1 MIGQLVDKTKPP
13 LSDQSFFDHKRKSP
27 MNRQSLIKILLAFAA
42 LFTFFG
48 NVQAQNASALEAKYQ
63 QLQNKLANN
72 QFNQPI
78 YMDSN
83 EQSNKISGNVYSVVN
98 YPYSTVRTALD
109 TPTEWCEVLML
120 HLNVKYCR
128 ALSNNKIEVY
138 AGTKKPE
145 PLKNAYKMTYNFKP
159 VINNDNY
166 MQIIMD
172 AKSGPV
178 GTSDYYMM
186 MEAIPLSSNRT
197 FIHITYSYRFG
208 TMAKIATNL
217 YLDTAGRGKEG
228 FTIVG
233 KKTNGAPEYV
243 TGLRGA
249 IERNTMRYYLAVEAY
264 LGSLSAPPAQQRE
277 KRLKAW
283 FKATE
288 RYPQLYEITEKQY
301 LSMKQ
306 EEFNQTPPN
315 N

>member
-1 MIGQLVDKTKPP
+1 MKK
-13 LSDQSFFDHKRKSP
+13 K
-27 MNRQSLIKILLAFAA
+27 NLIRLLLALAA
-42 LFTFFG
+42 LFTFLG
-48 NVQAQNASALEAKYQ
+48 SVHAQNATTLETKYR

-72 QFNQPI
+72 QFGQPV
-78 YMDSN
+78 YMDSSQ
-83 EQSNKISGNVYSVVN
+83 QSNTISGDIYSVVN

-120 HLNVKYCR
+120 HLNIKYCR
-128 ALSNNKIEVY
+128 ALGKNKVEVY
-138 AGTKKPE
+138 AGTKKPQ

-159 VINNDNY
+159 VINDDRY

-186 MEAIPLSSNRT
+186 MEAIPLKDNRT
-197 FIHITYSYRFG
+197 FIHIRYSYHFG

-217 YLDTAGRGKEG
+217 YLDTAGSGKEG

-233 KKTNGAPEYV
+233 KKTNGTPEYI

-283 FKATE
+283 FKGTE

-301 LSMKQ
+301 LSMKRK
-306 EEFNQTPPN
+306 EFNQEISN